1 MGEKT
6 VDMDNMES
14 YLMDYDVLLH
24 KYFWDNDRDKIP
36 YELLRKAVLVE
47 ERQNGIRETWM
58 LSKAQDAFLTARK
71 VYADGTVDHLGIL
84 QLTLEKFIG
93 NFVGIE
99 GMERLFKASYFNF
112 EWMMHLEY
120 DPDRHE
126 YTKYRDHYIHQ
137 IKNMYE
143 MLVLL
148 DDYGF
153 MEYCIKA
160 YQGKNTDI
168 SNDIERSIREQIR
181 YADGAEEELI
191 KEIVKQFKSGQTQVK
206 EEENE
211 AVREEINEEVKE
223 RQQQYYYR
231 YLFHAVAIIS
241 ALIHDIG
248 YPIAFMLRIT
258 KNLHEFLPL
267 SDAFLRLDDAM
278 PHLGEIL
285 QESLL
290 YRTVDP
296 REIAERINRKRDHG
310 SISAVILLS
319 QYYETGEIYHLS
331 PIKRMAVELSA
342 LVVYNHTLRYE
353 YMTGE
358 KGERYRNLFCENPIS
373 YLFRLCDDMQEW
385 GRVYFD
391 ISKRSNFLICS
402 RCHMPATRIE
412 EHGGDSHIYSCG
424 CGKDF
429 VRRTQLSY
437 RKLTNISA
445 CDYLKIENRLESQ
458 SMVITFGYD
467 LVTLLQLSLYSP
479 QFAKQRADDMYGI
492 KRMLEGQE
500 ELPKIYI
507 DTFLTNNPIAIKVK
521 CLERYLQKHCARE
534 IYKSVLIENAFDF
547 MEMGLERPKQENV
560 KELKRRFDRLKY
572 ELGIADLHDI
582 VKKLEMVID
591 EGLENIYFIWKRNL
605 EFYAFMAFV
614 GENVKQIRAS
624 GKLLDR
630 KCALAFSYQLADEIA
645 DCYKIQDRPTRTLI
659 MDYIWQRI
667 REVSFEEFN
676 RAKQHKGIMDYYR
689 ESSLSTTYITN
700 TVAEYVGSDAYDDVK
715 NAVQIER
722 TVGAGLILKRIE
734 GIYDFYSDYELFAL
748 MARAV

>member
-1 MGEKT
+1 MEEKT
-6 VDMDNMES
+6 VDMNDMES

-24 KYFWDNDRDKIP
+24 KYFWDITRDKIP

-47 ERQNGIRETWM
+47 ERQNGIREAWT
-58 LSKAQDAFLTARK
+58 LSKAQDAFLTAKK

-181 YADGAEEELI
+181 CADGEEEELI
-191 KEIVKQFKSGQTQVK
+191 KEIVEEFISGQT
-206 EEENE
+206 
-211 AVREEINEEVKE
+211 EVKE

-231 YLFHAVAIIS
+231 YLFHAVAVIS

-296 REIAERINRKRDHG
+296 REIADRINRKRDHG

-342 LVVYNHTLRYE
+342 LVVYNHTLKYD

-373 YLFRLCDDMQEW
+373 YLFRLCDDLQEW

-402 RCHMPATRIE
+402 RCHMPATRIDE
-412 EHGGDSHIYSCG
+412 YGDDSQIYSCG

-429 VRRTQLSY
+429 VRKTKLSY
-437 RKLTNISA
+437 RKLMNISA
-445 CDYLKIENRLESQ
+445 CDHLKIKNRLESQ

-492 KRMLEGQE
+492 KRMLEEQG
-500 ELPKIYI
+500 ELPRIYI

-521 CLERYLQKHCARE
+521 CLERYLQKHGAGE
-534 IYKSVLIENAFDF
+534 IYRSELFVAASDF
-547 MEMGLERPKQENV
+547 METDSEKPKKEIV
-560 KELKRRFDRLKY
+560 EELKRQFDQLKDGWG
-572 ELGIADLHDI
+572 LSDI
-582 VKKLEMVID
+582 SAIVEKLEIVAD
-591 EGLENIYFIWKRNL
+591 EGSENTYFIWKRNL
-605 EFYAFMAFV
+605 EFYAFMVFV
-614 GENVKQIRAS
+614 GGNIKQIRAAD
-624 GKLLDR
+624 KLLDR

-645 DCYKIQDRPTRTLI
+645 DFYKIQDRPTRTLI
-659 MDYIWQRI
+659 MDYIWQRV

-676 RAKQHKGIMDYYR
+676 RAKQHKEIMDYYR

-722 TVGAGLILKRIE
+722 TAGTGLILKRIE
-734 GIYDFYSDYELFAL
+734 GIYDFYSDYELFAS

>member
-6 VDMDNMES
+6 VDMNDMES

-24 KYFWDNDRDKIP
+24 KYFWDITRDKIP

-47 ERQNGIRETWM
+47 ERQNGIREAWT
-58 LSKAQDAFLTARK
+58 LSKAQDAFLTAKK

-120 DPDRHE
+120 DPDKHE

-181 YADGAEEELI
+181 CADGAEEELI
-191 KEIVKQFKSGQTQVK
+191 KEIVEEFISGQT
-206 EEENE
+206 
-211 AVREEINEEVKE
+211 EVKE

-231 YLFHAVAIIS
+231 YLFHAVAVIS

-296 REIAERINRKRDHG
+296 REIADRINRKRDHG

-342 LVVYNHTLRYE
+342 LVVYNHTLKYD

-534 IYKSVLIENAFDF
+534 IYKSELIENAFDF

-572 ELGIADLHDI
+572 ELGIADFHDI

-667 REVSFEEFN
+667 REVSFCEFN
-676 RAKQHKGIMDYYR
+676 GDRAKQHKGIMDYYR

-722 TVGAGLILKRIE
+722 TAGTGLILKRI
-734 GIYDFYSDYELFAL
+734 
-748 MARAV
+748 

>member
-1 MGEKT
+1 MCSS
-6 VDMDNMES
+6 D
-14 YLMDYDVLLH
+14 L
-24 KYFWDNDRDKIP
+24 
-36 YELLRKAVLVE
+36 
-47 ERQNGIRETWM
+47 
-58 LSKAQDAFLTARK
+58 
-71 VYADGTVDHLGIL
+71 
-84 QLTLEKFIG
+84 
-93 NFVGIE
+93 
-99 GMERLFKASYFNF
+99 
-112 EWMMHLEY
+112 
-120 DPDRHE
+120 
-126 YTKYRDHYIHQ
+126 IHQ

-412 EHGGDSHIYSCG
+412 EIG
-424 CGKDF
+424 
-429 VRRTQLSY
+429 
-437 RKLTNISA
+437 
-445 CDYLKIENRLESQ
+445 
-458 SMVITFGYD
+458 
-467 LVTLLQLSLYSP
+467 
-479 QFAKQRADDMYGI
+479 RAH
-492 KRMLEGQE
+492 
-500 ELPKIYI
+500 
-507 DTFLTNNPIAIKVK
+507 V
-521 CLERYLQKHCARE
+521 
-534 IYKSVLIENAFDF
+534 
-547 MEMGLERPKQENV
+547 
-560 KELKRRFDRLKY
+560 
-572 ELGIADLHDI
+572 
-582 VKKLEMVID
+582 
-591 EGLENIYFIWKRNL
+591 
-605 EFYAFMAFV
+605 
-614 GENVKQIRAS
+614 
-624 GKLLDR
+624 
-630 KCALAFSYQLADEIA
+630 
-645 DCYKIQDRPTRTLI
+645 
-659 MDYIWQRI
+659 
-667 REVSFEEFN
+667 
-676 RAKQHKGIMDYYR
+676 
-689 ESSLSTTYITN
+689 
-700 TVAEYVGSDAYDDVK
+700 
-715 NAVQIER
+715 
-722 TVGAGLILKRIE
+722 
-734 GIYDFYSDYELFAL
+734 
-748 MARAV
+748 